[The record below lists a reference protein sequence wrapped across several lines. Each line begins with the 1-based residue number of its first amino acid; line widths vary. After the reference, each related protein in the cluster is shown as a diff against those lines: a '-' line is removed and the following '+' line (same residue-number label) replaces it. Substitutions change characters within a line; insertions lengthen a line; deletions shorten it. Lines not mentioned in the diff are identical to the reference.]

1 MTAPPQRVYRAWV
14 NEPANLAALNASPR
28 VLSWIAAMAEALT
41 VPLLLLH
48 HDGRLLNANAAGYR
62 ELARASA
69 LVLQGGHVVPVQEA
83 RRSAFIACLGV
94 TCDTRMRQVWQGVGA
109 ANVDPILLAPVA
121 ASATQPCTLLMVV
134 MHAETSALDACRLFA
149 YQYGLTPAE
158 LAVLHA
164 LCQGRLPRQIAATRG
179 VTAGTVRRQLARILR
194 KSGEDT
200 LGTLMPRVTQGPPV
214 HPPGLALVGR

>member
-1 MTAPPQRVYRAWV
+1 MTAAAHRVYRVPV
-14 NEPANLAALNASPR
+14 NELANLAALNVSPR

-48 HDGRLLNANAAGYR
+48 ADGRLLNANAAGYR
-62 ELARASA
+62 ELARAKT
-69 LVLQGGHVVPVQEA
+69 LVLQGSHVLPVQEV
-83 RRSAFIACLGV
+83 RRNAFIACLAA
-94 TCDTRMRQVWQGVGA
+94 TCNTRTRQSWQSAGA
-109 ANVDPILLAPVA
+109 DYPIILAPVA
-121 ASATQPCTLLMVV
+121 ALATQACTMLMVV

-164 LCQGRLPRQIAATRG
+164 LCQGKLPRQIAAARG
-179 VTAGTVRRQLARILR
+179 VTSGTVRRQMACILR

-200 LGTLMPRVTQGPPV
+200 LGTLMPRLTQGPPV
-214 HPPGLALVGR
+214 LPPGPPSIRGE